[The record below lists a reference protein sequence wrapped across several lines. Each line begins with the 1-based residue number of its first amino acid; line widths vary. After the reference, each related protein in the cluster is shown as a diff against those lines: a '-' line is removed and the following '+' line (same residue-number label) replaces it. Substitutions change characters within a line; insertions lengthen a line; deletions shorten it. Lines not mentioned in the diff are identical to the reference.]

1 MHQDN
6 IGDIPWETCVSLVLT
21 HPNHFSVIRVNG
33 HLWRLRPRHC
43 SVTVILM
50 LKLNRCI
57 ISIVVVAI
65 QSPCIFKTLASRA
78 ACPVQSKPGPRAPL
92 VTSLF

>member
-33 HLWRLRPRHC
+33 HLCRLKPR
-43 SVTVILM
+43 
-50 LKLNRCI
+50 RCGA

-78 ACPVQSKPGPRAPL
+78 ACPVQSKPGPRAPS
-92 VTSLF
+92 VASLF